1 MFICSISM
9 IKLLLYNPHAQQ
21 NIVPSTPV
29 DCTYYLEKGPP
40 ELLDHIY
47 YMLGMSRPGMHATI
61 QSFDGE
67 KPSFFTIEEMI
78 MSHLSSQQQGGQLEF
93 AAASFHI

>member
-1 MFICSISM
+1 M
-9 IKLLLYNPHAQQ
+9 INHLLYNPHAQQ

-47 YMLGMSRPGMHATI
+47 YVLGMTRPGMHATI
-61 QSFDGE
+61 QSFHAE

-93 AAASFHI
+93 AVASFHN

>member
-1 MFICSISM
+1 MRVRIGPSDLFS
-9 IKLLLYNPHAQQ
+9 LLLYPHAQQ

-40 ELLDHIY
+40 GLLDL
-47 YMLGMSRPGMHATI
+47 LGMSRPGMHATI

-93 AAASFHI
+93 AAASFHK